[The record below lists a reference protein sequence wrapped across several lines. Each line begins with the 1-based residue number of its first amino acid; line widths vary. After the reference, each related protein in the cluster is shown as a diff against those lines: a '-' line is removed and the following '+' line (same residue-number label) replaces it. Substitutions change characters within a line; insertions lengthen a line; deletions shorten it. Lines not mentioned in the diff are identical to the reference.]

1 MLLSASRP
9 ISGLPLEE
17 ALAALDSGA
26 EGLGQAEAER
36 RLGRFGSN
44 RLPPLKRRSLLLKFT
59 DQLRHFMAL
68 LLWAAGTMAFVA
80 GTPELGWAI
89 WSVILIN
96 AIFSFWQEFQAER
109 TLAALSQ
116 VLPRRVRIWRDGSLQ
131 ELAAEQLVPGDV
143 IELEEGDHVPAD
155 CRVLRAVQL
164 YLDVAVLTGESL
176 PVARNPEPLG
186 QRLKTSEATN
196 LLPAGTTVAAG
207 RATALVYAT
216 GAETE
221 FGQVAHLTASTV
233 RSPSTLE
240 LQVGRIVRTITT
252 IALSMGALTFAAS
265 LLFVG
270 MGPVESLVFA
280 IGIIV
285 ANVPEGLLPTVTL
298 ALALAVRR
306 MARENALVR
315 RLSAVETL
323 GAVSVV
329 CTDKTGTLTANAMA
343 LQATWRPG
351 DGPEPRPA
359 PAAGAAG
366 QGSPVPGGPELLL
379 LGAALCSNARLE
391 HHGRALEPWRA
402 VGDPTETALLLAA
415 VGAGFDL
422 EQELRRLPRLQEL
435 PFDSQRRLMSVLLDW
450 RDDPRW
456 PGAAGRLAITKGAP
470 LEVLARCDRW
480 LDPAAAG
487 PGAPALLGGPERAA
501 VLAAN
506 NRMARLGMRVLAVA
520 CRPLEPRAPLQE
532 QHLVFVGLV
541 GLYDPPRPGVAEA
554 IAACH
559 RAGIKVTMV
568 TGDYGLTAEA
578 IARQIGLLDPP
589 AAAAPGPRSGGPAQS
604 GSHGS
609 SSHGN
614 GLHGDGAHPN
624 GLHLAM
630 ADPVRV
636 INGDDLDRLSDVQ
649 LRQVIKF
656 RSRLVFARM
665 APEQKLRLVQAY
677 KALGEVVAVTGDGV
691 NDAPALRAADV
702 GLAMGRNGTDVAREA
717 ADIVLVDDNF
727 ATIVS
732 AVRHGRAVYQN
743 IRKFITYILAS
754 NVPELAPFLAM
765 LLLRIPAALTVL
777 QILAVDLG
785 TDLLP
790 ALGLGAEPPGPDTMA
805 TPPRRPGE
813 ALMNRPLLLRA
824 YLFLG
829 PIEALLAMGG
839 YLLTWRHFGIDLAE
853 LRQLAPA
860 LLHHSAAAEVVAI
873 QRQASAVTLG
883 VIVAAQMGNLMACRS
898 EWRSVLQ
905 LPVFANPLLWLGFVS
920 EPLAFALLLGLPP
933 LAASFQLAPF
943 PGELVGW
950 LVLSP
955 LVLLVAEEL
964 RKLVVR
970 RRRPAAPGPGPLA
983 PVPPPLGAP

>member
-9 ISGLPLEE
+9 IAGLSCAE
-17 ALAALDSGA
+17 ALAALGSGA
-26 EGLGQAEAER
+26 EGLSQAEAEL
-36 RLGRFGSN
+36 RLLRFGAN
-44 RLPPLKRRSLLLKFT
+44 RLPQLKRRSLLLKFT

-96 AIFSFWQEFQAER
+96 AVFSFWQEFQAER

-131 ELAAEQLVPGDV
+131 ELAADQLVPGDV

-176 PVARNPEPLG
+176 PVARNPEPLT

-233 RSPSTLE
+233 CSPSTLE

-252 IALSMGALTFAAS
+252 IALSMGALTFTAS

-343 LQATWRPG
+343 LRATWRPG
-351 DGPEPRPA
+351 DGPEPIRAASAGGTSPGGSPPAGPA
-359 PAAGAAG
+359 P
-366 QGSPVPGGPELLL
+366 GSTDLLL

-391 HHGRALEPWRA
+391 HHGRAPEPWRA

-415 VGAGFDL
+415 VAAGLDL
-422 EQELRRLPRLQEL
+422 EAELRRLPRLQEL
-435 PFDSQRRLMSVLLDW
+435 PFDSERRLMSVLLDW
-450 RDDPRW
+450 QADPRW
-456 PGAAGRLAITKGAP
+456 PAATQRLSITKGAP
-470 LEVLARCDRW
+470 LEVLACCDRW
-480 LDPAAAG
+480 LDPAAPGPMGAG
-487 PGAPALLGGPERAA
+487 VAVLLGSPERAA

-506 NRMARLGMRVLAVA
+506 DHMARLGMRVLAVA
-520 CRPLEPRAPLQE
+520 CRPLEPAAPLQE
-532 QHLVFVGLV
+532 QNLVFVGLV
-541 GLYDPPRPGVAEA
+541 GLYDPPREGVSEA

-589 AAAAPGPRSGGPAQS
+589 PDDGLGPHSGGTVPN
-604 GSHGS
+604 GLY
-609 SSHGN
+609 GN
-614 GLHGDGAHPN
+614 GLHA
-624 GLHLAM
+624 AM

-636 INGDDLDRLSDVQ
+636 ISGDDLNRLSDVQ

-732 AVRHGRAVYQN
+732 TVRHGRAVYQN

-754 NVPELAPFLAM
+754 NVPEVAPFLAM

-805 TPPRRPGE
+805 APPRRPGE

-839 YLLTWRHFGIDLAE
+839 YLLTWRHYGIDLAA

-883 VIVAAQMGNLMACRS
+883 VIVAAQMGNLLACRS
-898 EWRSVLQ
+898 EWRSLLQ
-905 LPVFANPLLWLGFVS
+905 LPLFANPLLWLGLVS
-920 EPLAFALLLGLPP
+920 EPLAFGLLLGLPG
-933 LAASFQLAPF
+933 LAAAFQLAPF
-943 PGELVGW
+943 PPELLGW
-950 LVLSP
+950 LGLAPV
-955 LVLLVAEEL
+955 VMLLAEEL

-970 RRRPAAPGPGPLA
+970 RRRFHRLASSRPGPPL
-983 PVPPPLGAP
+983 PGSPLQPSA